1 MKMYMHL
8 YGDNRSS
15 AAATAA
21 PPALMFRIAPHGAAQ
36 LVWRNRRVRLDEDA
50 WLVLDGREPVAERP
64 EVERGGEVFT
74 VGISASERDAGLAR
88 ALAAGLGARV
98 TDRAGGLAF
107 ADCLRPISSPTGQRL
122 LALAEQASVQPR
134 RQPMAPDEAA
144 ALVSGAIDEEL
155 ELRRRAER
163 IACAKPETRAAL
175 LHRILLAADFI
186 ASHHDEPI
194 SLAEMAS
201 AVSLSRFHFGRLFSL
216 VHGQTPHAFLLK
228 KRTAVARRHL
238 AVGAPCLDAATRA
251 GFGSRSA
258 LFRNLRK
265 SGHPTATLLAGR
277 IDPCSLSA

>member
-1 MKMYMHL
+1 
-8 YGDNRSS
+8 
-15 AAATAA
+15 
-21 PPALMFRIAPHGAAQ
+21 
-36 LVWRNRRVRLDEDA
+36 
-50 WLVLDGREPVAERP
+50 
-64 EVERGGEVFT
+64 
-74 VGISASERDAGLAR
+74 
-88 ALAAGLGARV
+88 
-98 TDRAGGLAF
+98 
-107 ADCLRPISSPTGQRL
+107 
-122 LALAEQASVQPR
+122 
-134 RQPMAPDEAA
+134 MAPDEAH

-155 ELRRRAER
+155 ELRRRADR

-216 VHGQTPHAFLLK
+216 VHGQTPHAFLLN

-238 AVGAPCLDAATRA
+238 AVGAACLDAATRA

-265 SGHPTATLLAGR
+265 SGHPTATRLAGR